1 MNSLIC
7 NNENNNIKKGRK
19 NLLEHRRI
27 DNISGSNTRSI
38 KSNPSKIKNDNICG
52 SKYILTN
59 NFKNDAETQKIPSY
73 NQHLS
78 NIESNCNESILLFN
92 KIFSLDKNYELN
104 ENIIN
109 SAVNLLSQSKN
120 NSTYI
125 HFLNILK
132 SHIGIYFWNPTY
144 NKIYEEALN
153 IFQIQNV
160 DFILNM
166 VVNESYSIIK
176 IKSLNSILSLVID
189 KLQFD
194 ERFLIISKNIFSNI
208 ESFYKKE
215 EIDIIVKILTII
227 STNSASSY
235 TKSDFNNENLNLI
248 MKLSMME
255 IIKAL
260 DCRNFVKILKNKNSF
275 LITLTLIKFKV
286 CEFLTI
292 FEKYLINPFIKIKS
306 NSQNIESLHSGLDF
320 FDFEVINLN
329 ENNQFITFANSEK
342 GCDIIQEILLTFDI
356 DKTSKIYRFLVKIK
370 NEKNQNKVK
379 LDFLNSEKILRKY
392 SDLPFLND
400 FSNNDSCYD
409 TSRHLD
415 NNTLI
420 SKENL
425 VSKGLIGISSK
436 KYTQSLNT
444 MENLVFN
451 NNNLHNTGKYFLP
464 FSNLAQY
471 PHQNNCQYVNNY
483 SNQFINNNNQN
494 FNFNFNTND
503 FSNNIRNVP
512 NFSIYNDFNKKDI
525 IITDGKSKKE
535 DIPLKKK
542 KKVKK
547 SKIEKVIS
555 KSKANDEITICLK
568 VENSKDETNYEI
580 VIKDLTLEDKMD
592 KIMIDNIRNLN
603 HQSNSNSKLKVD
615 ENTNDSS
622 NQTSSQK
629 ISSDLNKTF
638 SSNKSIFIDGDI
650 KADEDA
656 DLYSLEDI
664 NTNDDAQEVKELLSD
679 LIEKQ

>member
-1 MNSLIC
+1 MNSLNC
-7 NNENNNIKKGRK
+7 NNESNNNKKGRK
-19 NLLEHRRI
+19 NLLEHRMI
-27 DNISGSNTRSI
+27 DNISGSNTRSF
-38 KSNPSKIKNDNICG
+38 KNNQCKIQNDNNSG
-52 SKYILTN
+52 SNYVLTS
-59 NFKNDAETQKIPSY
+59 NFTNDVDTQKISSK
-73 NQHLS
+73 NQHPS
-78 NIESNCNESILLFN
+78 IICNESILLFN

-109 SAVNLLSQSKN
+109 SAVNLLSQSRN
-120 NSTYI
+120 NSTDI

-144 NKIYEEALN
+144 NKIYEEAIN
-153 IFQIQNV
+153 IFQMQKV

-227 STNSASSY
+227 LTNPVNSI
-235 TKSDFNNENLNLI
+235 TKSDFSNTNYENENLKLI
-248 MKLSMME
+248 MKLCMME

-286 CEFLTI
+286 CEFLAI
-292 FEKYLINPFIKIKS
+292 FEKNLINPFIKIKS
-306 NSQNIESLHSGLDF
+306 NNQNIENPHSGSDF
-320 FDFEVINLN
+320 FDFEVINLS

-342 GCDIIQEILLTFDI
+342 GCDIIQEILLTYDI
-356 DKTSKIYRFLVKIK
+356 DKTSKIYRFLLKLK
-370 NEKNQNKVK
+370 NENNANKVK

-392 SDLPFLND
+392 SALNN
-400 FSNNDSCYD
+400 FSNYENYD
-409 TSRHLD
+409 TSKHLD
-415 NNTLI
+415 NNSTI
-420 SKENL
+420 SKEKL
-425 VSKGLIGISSK
+425 VSKGLINISSK

-444 MENLVFN
+444 IENLVFN
-451 NNNLHNTGKYFLP
+451 NQNLHNTGIYFLP

-471 PHQNNCQYVNNY
+471 PHQNNYQYVNNY
-483 SNQFINNNNQN
+483 NNQFSNNCNQN

-503 FSNNIRNVP
+503 FNNNIRNIPV
-512 NFSIYNDFNKKDI
+512 YNDLNKKDYNI
-525 IITDGKSKKE
+525 SDLNSKKE
-535 DIPLKKK
+535 EIPSKKK

-547 SKIEKVIS
+547 SKIVKAIS
-555 KSKANDEITICLK
+555 KSKANNEITTCLK
-568 VENSKDETNYEI
+568 DENSNDENKYEI
-580 VIKDLTLEDKMD
+580 EIKDLTLEDKTD
-592 KIMIDNIRNLN
+592 KILINNIRNLN
-603 HQSNSNSKLKVD
+603 PQSSSNSKLKVD

-650 KADEDA
+650 KAYEDA
-656 DLYSLEDI
+656 NIYSLEDI
-664 NTNDDAQEVKELLSD
+664 NENDDAQEVKELLSD